1 MNYEL
6 LYNLEKEENEKLQKQ
21 IRELTIDN
29 ELYKIRLKNAKELS
43 FKSKATLA
51 PRFYFNHTGA
61 LLSYAKSYT
70 SSFSFFFSAHLI
82 LSFYGMAKSRLIDKA
97 PEYRC
102 QTRQQKSKI
111 KIKELK
117 WKK

>member
-29 ELYKIRLKNAKELS
+29 ELYKIRLNNTKELY

-51 PRFYFNHTGA
+51 PDNKNQEQSIT
-61 LLSYAKSYT
+61 
-70 SSFSFFFSAHLI
+70 I
-82 LSFYGMAKSRLIDKA
+82 
-97 PEYRC
+97 
-102 QTRQQKSKI
+102 QQLNI
-111 KIKELK
+111 YC
-117 WKK
+117 